1 MLVDFL
7 YRLSTWIRSIYFRL
21 TSFYHHHLR
30 KHESYQFGILICAI
44 TVGIVTFINAA
55 FTAWAVSKSGIH
67 EDLGTLAD
75 GSCSRTRTLTFW
87 IHVVINMVSTI
98 LIGPSNYTM
107 QCLSSPTWSEIEKAH
122 SQGIWL
128 DIGVPSF
135 RNLKRLSSTR
145 IALWWMLALSS
156 IPLHLLYNSA
166 VFSTLSTQQYDVFV
180 VSRDFVHG
188 APFELQYYESA
199 AGNLEII
206 DPDHSKIPED
216 SLENLQRNHTTL
228 LQLDNQEC
236 IREYLSSINSA
247 NADVVLVT
255 TTANS
260 TNSVLSWHQG
270 VKSAL
275 VSNDPGLWIN
285 IWMCVDDLHYNSTC
299 LDVYDDFEWVCPN
312 YRKGNCTIS
321 PSANGSDW
329 STSVPSRDNG
339 GGAER
344 AVIQYCLSQPV
355 QEHCKLQFSLAI
367 MVVVVLCNLVK
378 AVCMGFIVW
387 RKDPEPLVTLGDAL
401 SSF

>member
-1 MLVDFL
+1 
-7 YRLSTWIRSIYFRL
+7 
-21 TSFYHHHLR
+21 
-30 KHESYQFGILICAI
+30 
-44 TVGIVTFINAA
+44 
-55 FTAWAVSKSGIH
+55 
-67 EDLGTLAD
+67 
-75 GSCSRTRTLTFW
+75 
-87 IHVVINMVSTI
+87 
-98 LIGPSNYTM
+98 
-107 QCLSSPTWSEIEKAH
+107 
-122 SQGIWL
+122 
-128 DIGVPSF
+128 
-135 RNLKRLSSTR
+135 
-145 IALWWMLALSS
+145 
-156 IPLHLLYNSA
+156 
-166 VFSTLSTQQYDVFV
+166 
-180 VSRDFVHG
+180 
-188 APFELQYYESA
+188 
-199 AGNLEII
+199 
-206 DPDHSKIPED
+206 
-216 SLENLQRNHTTL
+216 
-228 LQLDNQEC
+228 
-236 IREYLSSINSA
+236 
-247 NADVVLVT
+247 VLVT

-260 TNSVLSWHQG
+260 INSVLSWHQG

-387 RKDPEPLVTLGDAL
+387 RKDPEPLVTLGDTV
-401 SSF
+401 SSFLNRPDPTTAKSCISGKSEFEENRFWDSIVSKWDPRTRSWFRAASRRRWLVWNTL